1 VLTPHDILGLNG
13 SIARRLE
20 RYELRQEQ
28 LDMAEAVNLAFM
40 ERRHLAVEAGTG
52 VGKSFAYLIPAILQT
67 AGSQNNA
74 KTTFEHPQ
82 PDNPHSAILQSDIP
96 QSGVPKPG
104 VLKSDVL
111 KPSGSN
117 FNNLNSN
124 SKDINS
130 NDLDFN
136 ELNSNE
142 LNSKHLE
149 SDDDDPFYGEM
160 PTRSFEAERLDP
172 NRELQQLAA
181 KSTSGEPVFI
191 PRAVIS
197 THTISL
203 QEQIIEKD
211 IPFLRSVLP
220 FEFTAVLVK
229 GRSNYLCLR
238 RLHAAQQKQGVLFEE
253 RRLRELQRLLDWSQE
268 TEDGSKSGLSPE
280 PDWDIWN
287 EICCEMGNCLGKK
300 CLHFGQCFYAQAR
313 RRIANAQI
321 LVVNHALL
329 FSDLAVRM
337 QGGSIL
343 PLYHLLVFD
352 EAHTMEQVAADHLG
366 LSVTQGQIEYN
377 LNRLYNPRTQRGL
390 LTGQHL
396 SENVSKSLI
405 DSAQQAV
412 DECYYSAENF
422 FLDLESWLHQHPG
435 GNGRV
440 RAARIVNNGISGSIR
455 KLNERLRDLLER
467 IKNPDERQELRA
479 ARERMATLSGNIN
492 VWVIQGL
499 EEESVYWLESTHSGR
514 GRARISINAVPID
527 IGPILREQL
536 FGKIPSVVMTSAT
549 LSTGK

>member
-1 VLTPHDILGLNG
+1 MLTPHDILGLNG

-28 LDMAEAVNLAFM
+28 LDMAEAVNHAFI

-74 KTTFEHPQ
+74 ETTFEHP
-82 PDNPHSAILQSDIP
+82 
-96 QSGVPKPG
+96 
-104 VLKSDVL
+104 KSD
-111 KPSGSN
+111 PPN
-117 FNNLNSN
+117 FNHSSSNNSN
-124 SKDINS
+124 SN
-130 NDLDFN
+130 N
-136 ELNSNE
+136 
-142 LNSKHLE
+142 HLE
-149 SDDDDPFYGEM
+149 ADGTDDDDPFYGEAS
-160 PTRSFEAERLDP
+160 PHSFEANRFDSIDP
-172 NRELQQLAA
+172 NRVDPSRELQQIAA
-181 KSTSGEPVFI
+181 TPTSNEPTFI
-191 PRAVIS
+191 PRAVVS

-238 RLHAAQQKQGVLFEE
+238 RLHTAQQKQGVLFEE
-253 RRLRELQRLLDWSQE
+253 RRLRELQRLLDWSKE
-268 TEDGSKSGLSPE
+268 TDDGSKSGLSPE

-300 CLHFGQCFYAQAR
+300 CSHFGKCFYAQAR

-377 LNRLYNPRTQRGL
+377 LNRLYNPRTQKGL
-390 LTGQHL
+390 LTGQYL
-396 SENVSKSLI
+396 YENIPKPLI
-405 DSAQQAV
+405 DAAQQAV
-412 DECYYSAENF
+412 DECYYSADNF
-422 FLDLESWLHQHPG
+422 FQDLESWLYQHPG

-440 RAARIVNNGISGSIR
+440 REARIVNNGISGSIR

-479 ARERMATLSGNIN
+479 ARERMATLGSNIN

-514 GRARISINAVPID
+514 GKPRISINAVPID

>member
-1 VLTPHDILGLNG
+1 MLTPHDILGLNG

-28 LDMAEAVNLAFM
+28 LDMAEAVNRAFI

-67 AGSQNNA
+67 AGSQNDA
-74 KTTFEHPQ
+74 ETTFEHPK
-82 PDNPHSAILQSDIP
+82 PDDPTSDRLKPDILKLDI
-96 QSGVPKPG
+96 
-104 VLKSDVL
+104 LKSDIQ
-111 KPSGSN
+111 KPSDPNS
-117 FNNLNSN
+117 NNLNS
-124 SKDINS
+124 SNS
-130 NDLDFN
+130 NSNNPNSDN
-136 ELNSNE
+136 PNSNNSNSNN
-142 LNSKHLE
+142 LNPKNLE
-149 SDDDDPFYGEM
+149 PDDDDPFYGEK
-160 PTRSFEAERLDP
+160 PSRSFDVERLDP

-181 KSTSGEPVFI
+181 TSASGEPTFI

-238 RLHAAQQKQGVLFEE
+238 RLHATQQKQGILFEE
-253 RRLRELQRLLDWSQE
+253 RRIRELERLLDWSKK
-268 TEDGSKSGLSPE
+268 TEDGSKSSLSPE

-300 CLHFGQCFYAQAR
+300 CSHFGKCFYAQAR

-343 PLYHLLVFD
+343 PAYHLLVFD

-377 LNRLYNPRTQRGL
+377 LNRLYNPRTQKGL

-396 SENVSKSLI
+396 HENVSKSLI
-405 DSAQQAV
+405 DAAQQAV

-422 FLDLESWLHQHPG
+422 FQDLETWLHQRPG

-440 RAARIVNNGISGSIR
+440 REARIVNNGISGSIR
-455 KLNERLRDLLER
+455 KLKERLRDLLEQ

-479 ARERMATLSGNIN
+479 ARERMATLGDNIHI
-492 VWVIQGL
+492 WVIQGL
-499 EEESVYWLESTHSGR
+499 EDESVYWLESTHSGR
-514 GRARISINAVPID
+514 GKPRISINAVPID